1 MKINE
6 VGEKDLIKILDKLI
20 SKNKKKL
27 KSNSLVNQLIS
38 IGDDGS
44 VWSDNSANYCITT
57 DSMIENVHFNQQFTN
72 WQDLGWKAISV
83 NQSDIAAMGFDPL
96 YCVVSIGIP
105 KNTEIQSLKK
115 LYKGMI
121 EAIKKNGG
129 EIVGGD
135 TVHSPIITINISMIG
150 IRKLNNDNKR
160 NFLSRSKAKPKDLIA
175 VTGYLGSSAGGF
187 EILKNTQNVEGKI
200 TKYLKKA
207 HLKPQPKV
215 QTGIELC
222 DHGINSAIDI
232 SDGLVQDITRI
243 CKASNV
249 GAKILTNKIPV
260 HKYLKKAFPENW
272 LSFAL
277 NGGEDYELLFTG
289 PSNLIKQIC
298 EKTKT
303 KITIIGEITKSK
315 KVEIVNK
322 TNQKIT
328 KNEWEHFIK

>member
-1 MKINE
+1 MKVNE

-20 SKNKKKL
+20 SKNNKKL

-38 IGDDGS
+38 IGDDGA

-187 EILKNTQNVEGKI
+187 EILKNTQNVKGKI
-200 TKYLKKA
+200 IKYLKKA
-207 HLKPQPKV
+207 HLKP
-215 QTGIELC
+215 
-222 DHGINSAIDI
+222 
-232 SDGLVQDITRI
+232 
-243 CKASNV
+243 
-249 GAKILTNKIPV
+249 
-260 HKYLKKAFPENW
+260 
-272 LSFAL
+272 
-277 NGGEDYELLFTG
+277 
-289 PSNLIKQIC
+289 
-298 EKTKT
+298 
-303 KITIIGEITKSK
+303 
-315 KVEIVNK
+315 
-322 TNQKIT
+322 
-328 KNEWEHFIK
+328 